1 MAQDYQLLAEE
12 EKWKIRLHSYVLV
25 HIDDLSVSDLPTL
38 QKIKSPLA
46 LYISKYNNSYESLL
60 QRLGA
65 VVDSVLVLSD
75 IGIRP
80 DLFQNNWSAQVNM
93 ADVDVLEVNELG
105 NWADV
110 SDINVGNELLRIR
123 ATSAGLL
130 TDSLLIDIWKQSG
143 KVPNFIELSVG
154 YIVSA
159 DSIAHILNEYKR
171 IFGTVKSKEGLLYG
185 VSFENQKDLSVN
197 GHFSYPEASSG
208 LLPILVPHKPGY
220 YFSPDIIRT
229 TAENRGNLKEFIG
242 FPLDFEYGLTDHF
255 VFGPSISNI
264 VRKNNKELI
273 IKNVLVRDD
282 AVHGK
287 VGYFNKGTF
296 VGAGLNSRTALQG
309 DFTITAWVKP
319 TVLGNNNSILGKGE
333 NFVLKLHNGYLT
345 FTMADVKDYIS
356 EASPVPVD
364 QWTHTALVHSKLAGE
379 LTFYINGMQTDKI
392 KLIENYDTSDHN
404 IVIGSNLWEEFF
416 IGYLTDIKIWDR
428 ELNPMEIAKD
438 YQIVAVE
445 ESKWSIGALYI
456 GLGAFFGFL
465 LLFISWRLWLK
476 KRSAG
481 SNSLVPSPVAV
492 ASHVLSVPDPVLDY
506 GEPEFPYS
514 EKLFCFGPLRII
526 NSGGEDVAKRLS
538 PKLKQLFLIVLL
550 HSVQGR
556 KGISTKKLTELI
568 WPGSSSKNAKNTR
581 GTSIQN
587 LRAVLSHT
595 QNIRMEFLEKHWY
608 LDIGGNCYCD
618 YQEVLNGL
626 NQLDKEGR
634 PTAQLEKRLPTI
646 LRILKEGRFLANTAD
661 AWLDPY
667 VEQLSDRVIEW
678 CLQIAKTRSLEKE
691 ASELYDL
698 AMIIYIYDDLNEDAL
713 RIRLKV
719 LVKQGRLSLAHT
731 VYDNFS
737 KLYKKLYSEQ
747 YAMKFEDFVNNSN
760 LGPLF

>member
-25 HIDDLSVSDLPTL
+25 HIDNLALSDLSTL
-38 QKIKSPLA
+38 QEIKSPLA
-46 LYISKYNNSYESLL
+46 LYISKYNTKYEPLL
-60 QRLGA
+60 QRLGS

-75 IGIRP
+75 VGIRP
-80 DLFQNNWSAQVNM
+80 DLFQNNWSAQVGM
-93 ADVDVLEVNELG
+93 SDVDVLEVNESG
-105 NWADV
+105 KWGDV
-110 SDINVGNELLRIR
+110 SALNIGNELLRIR
-123 ATSAGLL
+123 ATSVELL
-130 TDSLLIDIWKQSG
+130 TDSILIDIWKRSG
-143 KVPNFIELSVG
+143 KVPNFIELPSKQ
-154 YIVSA
+154 ILKA
-159 DSIAHILNEYKR
+159 DSITQRLTRYHR
-171 IFGTVKSKEGLLYG
+171 IYGTVKSREGLLYG
-185 VSFENQKDLSVN
+185 VNFDNHKDLLVN
-197 GHFSYPEASSG
+197 GHFSYPETIDEP
-208 LLPILVPHKPGY
+208 LPILVPHKAGY

-229 TAENRGNLKEFIG
+229 TLENRGNLKEFIG

-264 VRKNNKELI
+264 VRKNHKELI
-273 IKNVLVRDD
+273 VKNVLVKDD

-287 VGYFNKGTF
+287 VGYFDKGTF

-319 TVLGNNNSILGKGE
+319 TVLSMNNSILGKGE

-364 QWTHTALVHSKLAGE
+364 QWTHTALVHSELAGE

-404 IVIGSNLWEEFF
+404 MMVGSNLWEEFF

-428 ELNPMEIAKD
+428 ELNPIEIAKD
-438 YQIVAVE
+438 FQIPAVI
-445 ESKWSIGALYI
+445 ESKWSIRALYV
-456 GLGAFFGFL
+456 GLAAFFAFL
-465 LLFISWRLWLK
+465 LLFLSWRFWLK

-481 SNSLVPSPVAV
+481 STSLEPNPVPSP
-492 ASHVLSVPDPVLDY
+492 HIPSVPDPVLEH
-506 GEPEFPYS
+506 GEPELPYT

-526 NSGGEDVAKRLS
+526 NSEGEDVAKRLS

-608 LDIGGNCYCD
+608 LDIGENCYCD
-618 YQEVLNGL
+618 YQEVLYGL
-626 NQLDKEGR
+626 DQLDKEGR
-634 PTAQLEKRLPTI
+634 PTAQLEKRLPAL

-667 VEQLSDRVIEW
+667 VERLSDRLIEW
-678 CLQIAKTRSLEKE
+678 CLQIAKTRFLEKD

-713 RIRLKV
+713 QIKLNV
-719 LVKQGRLSLAHT
+719 LVKQGKLSLAHT

-737 KLYKKLYSEQ
+737 KLYKKLYGEA
-747 YAMKFEDFVNNSN
+747 YAIKFEDFVGNTN
-760 LGPLF
+760 L